1 MKKVFSKTQN
11 YMKKKY
17 ISSIVITAIL
27 FVVMIFGISCEKTI
41 EIDLED
47 AKIRI
52 VVNSEINPDST
63 IKVNVTRSRHILD
76 NADIVPLGDADVKL
90 FEDDVLIGTLVYQ
103 SHGNYYINYK
113 PKIGKT
119 YKVTVAH
126 PNFDDVYGTTFIPEI
141 VEFTS
146 IDTSKAYDEYGNT
159 RIVFNVKFNDPAGE
173 KNYYMISMRNKYRYE
188 IWDENLMVYDTL
200 YVGPDTTIVHID
212 YGGYR
217 WVETTDKLW
226 FNSEDMIIDAF
237 VYQRN
242 AAVFG
247 DELIDGKQY
256 TIKLS
261 ADQYSFYSDTNMVY
275 IDFYSISPEYYKYMV
290 SFLKHQDASGD
301 PFAEPVIVFS
311 NIVEGI
317 GIFASSNIYTDSLQ
331 IISNNGGYFEY

>member
-1 MKKVFSKTQN
+1 MN
-11 YMKKKY
+11 RKY
-17 ISSIVITAIL
+17 KSAIAIAA
-27 FVVMIFGISCEKTI
+27 VVAGFMFIGMGCEKTI

-103 SHGNYYINYK
+103 SHGNYYIDYK
-113 PKIGKT
+113 PKLGKT

-126 PNFDDVYGTTFIPEI
+126 PNFDNVYGTTFIPEI
-141 VEFTS
+141 VEFVS

-159 RIVFNVKFNDPAGE
+159 KIIFNIKFNDPAGE
-173 KNYYMISMRNKYRYE
+173 KNYYMISMRNKYKYE
-188 IWDENLMVYDTL
+188 MWDENLIVYDTL

-226 FNSEDMIIDAF
+226 FNTDDMIIDAF

-256 TIKLS
+256 SIKLN
-261 ADQYSFYSDTNMVY
+261 ADQYSLYSDTNMVY
-275 IDFYSISPEYYKYMV
+275 VDFYSISPEFYKYMV
-290 SFLKHQDASGD
+290 SFNKHQDASGD

-311 NIVEGI
+311 NIFDGI
-317 GIFASSNIYTDSLQ
+317 GIFAASNIYTDSIK
-331 IISNNGGYFEY
+331 IISNYGGYFEY